1 MTEAVR
7 AGVGIMVLRN
17 GKVLL
22 GKRNNDPIK
31 ADSELRGEGSW
42 TMSGGKI
49 HFGEKIKEAAERELR
64 EETGINAKRLKVV
77 SIGNEIVKDAHF
89 VTIGFLCDDFE
100 GEPKVMEPEE
110 IVEWKWFPIDKLPSP
125 IFPPSL
131 KLLKNY
137 VEKEVYKGD

>member
-1 MTEAVR
+1 MTEVR
-7 AGVGIMVLRN
+7 TGIGIMILKD

-22 GKRNNDPIK
+22 GKRNDDPIK
-31 ADSELRGEGSW
+31 ASSELHGESTW
-42 TMSGGKI
+42 TMPGGKI
-49 HFGEKIKEAAERELR
+49 HFGEKIQEAAQRELK
-64 EETGINAKRLKVV
+64 EEIGIIAKRLKVV
-77 SIGNEIVKDAHF
+77 SVGNEIVKDAHF

-110 IVEWKWFPIDKLPSP
+110 IVEWEWFPINKLPSP

-137 VEKEVYKGD
+137 VEREVYKGD

>member
-1 MTEAVR
+1 MTEVR
-7 AGVGIMVLRN
+7 TGIGIMILKD

-22 GKRNNDPIK
+22 GKRNDDSIK
-31 ADSELRGEGSW
+31 ASSELHGESTW
-42 TMSGGKI
+42 TMPGGKI
-49 HFGEKIKEAAERELR
+49 HFGEKIQEAAQRELK
-64 EETGINAKRLKVV
+64 EEIGIIAKRLKVV
-77 SIGNEIVKDAHF
+77 SVGNEIVKDAHF

-110 IVEWKWFPIDKLPSP
+110 IVEWEWFPINKLPSP

-137 VEKEVYKGD
+137 VEREVYKGD

>member
-1 MTEAVR
+1 MTEVR
-7 AGVGIMVLRN
+7 TGIGIMILKD

-22 GKRNNDPIK
+22 GKRNDDPIK
-31 ADSELRGEGSW
+31 ASSELHGESTW
-42 TMSGGKI
+42 TMPDGKI
-49 HFGEKIKEAAERELR
+49 HFGEKIQEAAQRELK
-64 EETGINAKRLKVV
+64 EEIGIIAKRLKVV
-77 SIGNEIVKDAHF
+77 SVGNEIVKDAHF

-110 IVEWKWFPIDKLPSP
+110 IVEWEWFPINKLPSP

-137 VEKEVYKGD
+137 VEREVYKGD